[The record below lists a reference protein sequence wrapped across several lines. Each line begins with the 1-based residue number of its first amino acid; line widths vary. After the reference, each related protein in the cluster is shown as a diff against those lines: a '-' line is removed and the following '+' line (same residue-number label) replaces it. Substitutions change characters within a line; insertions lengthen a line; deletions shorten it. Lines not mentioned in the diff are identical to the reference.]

1 MPIATIAATG
11 AALAVKLK
19 LGARL
24 LKWGKT
30 AFSFLKGMSLTAG
43 GGKANV
49 SGNGYNLRLG
59 QSGAS
64 AQVGNAVSS
73 LSTNTLLGLGA
84 AAYLLLKK

>member
-1 MPIATIAATG
+1 MPIATIVATG
-11 AALAVKLK
+11 AAAAVKLK

-24 LKWGKT
+24 IKWGRT
-30 AFSFLKGMSLTAG
+30 ALSFLQGMSLTAG
-43 GGKANV
+43 GGRANV
-49 SGNGYNLRLG
+49 SGNGYNLSTG